1 MKGSSS
7 IDLPGFENLVSL
19 QFFTKLMKDNFSKQS
34 KAYSIFRP
42 SYPQE
47 AFDCIMSFVRDKKS
61 AWDCGTGNG
70 QLAAK
75 LAEHFEVVHATDI
88 SENQIINAVKADN
101 LHYKVASAENS
112 GFEENQF
119 DLITVAQAI
128 HWFRFDEFYAQ
139 VRKTLKPGGIIAII
153 GYHLPETDEK
163 TDAVIRN
170 LYSDILGKYWDA
182 ERRYI
187 DERYETIPF
196 PFDEI
201 PVNHSFSQKVEWS
214 LEELTGYLNTWSSV
228 QHYIQLH
235 GKNPVDLITVKLSDS
250 WGDEQKKQVQF
261 PTLLRIGKNLK

>member
-1 MKGSSS
+1 M
-7 IDLPGFENLVSL
+7 NLASL
-19 QFFTKLMKDNFSKQS
+19 QFSTKRMKDNFSKQS

-47 AFDCIMSFVRDKKS
+47 AFDLILSFVKNKKS

-88 SENQIINAVKADN
+88 SENQITNAVKAGN
-101 LHYKVASAENS
+101 LHYKVASAEAP
-112 GFEENQF
+112 GFEANQF

-128 HWFRFDEFYAQ
+128 HWFRFDEFYEQ
-139 VRKTLKPGGIIAII
+139 VRKTLKPGGIIAVI
-153 GYHLPETDEK
+153 GYHLPKMDDK
-163 TDAVIRN
+163 TDAIIWY
-170 LYSDILGKYWDA
+170 LYSDILGHYWDT
-182 ERRYI
+182 ERHYI

-201 PVNHSFSQKVEWS
+201 PVKHSFSQRVAWTI
-214 LEELTGYLNTWSSV
+214 EELIGYLNTWSSV

-235 GKNPVDLITVKLSDS
+235 GKNPVDLITGKLSDS
-250 WGDEQKKQVQF
+250 WGNEQKKQVQF